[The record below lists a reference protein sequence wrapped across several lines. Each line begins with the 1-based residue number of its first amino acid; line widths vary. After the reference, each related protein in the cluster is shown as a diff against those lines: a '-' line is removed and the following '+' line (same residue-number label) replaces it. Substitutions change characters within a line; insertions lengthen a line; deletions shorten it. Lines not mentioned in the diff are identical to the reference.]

1 MELILINDTKLKI
14 MLTEEDMV
22 HYDLDCTCANYDNTE
37 TRRAFWNILDEA
49 KHRTGFDAASDR
61 VFIQLYP
68 SKEGGCEMYVTK
80 VGLLC
85 TSQDQN
91 QKPRLHA
98 TLHQNKAKTLIFG
111 FDTLRHMIS
120 ACRLIGNAF
129 TAFSHAWIDEA
140 GICYLFLD
148 SDSDEDTNLNRICGV
163 INEFGY
169 TIQANNISE
178 YIKEHGK
185 ILFENYAV
193 EKLSVF

>member
-1 MELILINDTKLKI
+1 
-14 MLTEEDMV
+14 
-22 HYDLDCTCANYDNTE
+22 
-37 TRRAFWNILDEA
+37 
-49 KHRTGFDAASDR
+49 
-61 VFIQLYP
+61 
-68 SKEGGCEMYVTK
+68 MYVTK

-85 TSQDQN
+85 TSRDRN

-98 TLHQNKAKTLIFG
+98 TVHPKKAKTLIFG
-111 FDTLRHMIS
+111 FETLRHMIS
-120 ACRLIGNAF
+120 ACRLIGNAC

-148 SDSDEDTNLNRICGV
+148 SDSEEDTNFNRICGV

-169 TIQANNISE
+169 TVQANNITE